1 MHITHNKGQISETI
15 LTEYFLRRKFYVF
28 KPTAAFGPI
37 DLVVIS
43 SETGK
48 IYTLDAK
55 TESFRR
61 LKGRGGKYK
70 GGEYRISRVL
80 SKEQKKMGVRIAY
93 VNMDTRKINIVP
105 PIPELDETKEI
116 VRQKPEARKPKK
128 T

>member
-1 MHITHNKGQISETI
+1 MHITHNKGLISETI

-55 TESFRR
+55 TESFRK
-61 LKGRGGKYK
+61 LKGRSKK
-70 GGEYRISRVL
+70 YRISRVL
-80 SKEQKKMGVRIAY
+80 SKEQKKIGVRIAY

-105 PIPELDETKEI
+105 PIPELDETEEI

>member
-1 MHITHNKGQISETI
+1 MHITHNKGLISETI
-15 LTEYFLRRKFYVF
+15 LTEYFLRHKFYVF

-55 TESFRR
+55 TESFRK
-61 LKGRGGKYK
+61 LKGRSGK
-70 GGEYRISRVL
+70 YRISRVL

-93 VNMDTRKINIVP
+93 VNIDTREINIVP
-105 PIPELDETKEI
+105 PIPELVETEEI
-116 VRQKPEARKPKK
+116 VRRKPEARKPKK

>member
-15 LTEYFLRRKFYVF
+15 LTEYFLRHKFYVF

-48 IYTLDAK
+48 MYMLDAK
-55 TESFRR
+55 TESFRK
-61 LKGRGGKYK
+61 LKGRNGKH
-70 GGEYRISRVL
+70 RISRVL
-80 SKEQKKMGVRIAY
+80 SGEQQKMGVRIAY
-93 VNMDTRKINIVP
+93 VNMDTREINITP
-105 PIPELDETKEI
+105 PIPELVEKGVTVPKT
-116 VRQKPEARKPKK
+116 KK